1 MYIWMIKWS
10 VQSYLIRMGNM
21 TSIIIFDIYKNIFK

>member
-10 VQSYLIRMGNM
+10 VQSYLILMENM
-21 TSIIIFDIYKNIFK
+21 TSIIIFDIYKNISK